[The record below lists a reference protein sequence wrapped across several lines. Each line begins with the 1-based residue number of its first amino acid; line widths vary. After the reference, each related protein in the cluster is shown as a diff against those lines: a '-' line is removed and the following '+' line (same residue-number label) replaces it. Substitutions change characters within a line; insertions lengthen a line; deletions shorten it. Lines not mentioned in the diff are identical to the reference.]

1 VTTPPP
7 GPPEDDPIFGD
18 RGFGSPFSDP
28 PPPPPP
34 LDPNADLELSIR
46 RASAR
51 PGTQPGEMLVE
62 LDTTR
67 GAIEMYLQPREGKT
81 GCVIFMGGA
90 GGGVEGP
97 ADKVYVRLSQS
108 LLDRGVT
115 SLRVVYRKPGEFE
128 ECVLDALA
136 ACSFLK
142 GLGAQSAVMVGHS
155 FGGAVAI
162 KAGELGGLVTS
173 VVAMSSQRYGTQD
186 VDKLNRPLLLIHGAN
201 DDVLDRAASD
211 DIHSRAKEPKHLVIL
226 EGAGHG
232 LNEAADDVFSILENF
247 IATQVGDASST

>member
-1 VTTPPP
+1 MTTPPGSPEEELFNP
-7 GPPEDDPIFGD
+7 GPFGQ
-18 RGFGSPFSDP
+18 P
-28 PPPPPP
+28 PPPPSR
-34 LDPNADLELSIR
+34 DPDADLELSIK

-51 PGTQPGEMLVE
+51 PGSQPGEMLVE

-67 GAIEMYLQPREGKT
+67 GPIEMYLQPREGKT
-81 GCVIFMGGA
+81 GCVIFIGGA
-90 GGGVEGP
+90 GGGVDGP
-97 ADKVYVRLSQS
+97 ADKVYIRLSQA
-108 LLDRGVT
+108 LLERGVT
-115 SLRVVYRKPGEFE
+115 SLRVAYRKPGEFE

-162 KAGELGGLVTS
+162 KAGELGGIVNS
-173 VVAMSSQRYGTQD
+173 VVAMSSQRFGTQD
-186 VDKLNRPLLLIHGAN
+186 VDKLNRPLLLIHGSK

-211 DIHSRAKEPKHLVIL
+211 DIHARAKDPKHLVIL

-232 LNEAADDVFSILENF
+232 LSEAADDVFSILENF
-247 IATQVGDASST
+247 IATQVGDGSAA

>member
-1 VTTPPP
+1 MTNPPP
-7 GPPEDDPIFGD
+7 GSPEDDLAFG
-18 RGFGSPFSDP
+18 GGAFSQGP
-28 PPPPPP
+28 PPPP
-34 LDPNADLELSIR
+34 DPDADLELSIK

-51 PGTQPGEMLVE
+51 PGTQPGEMIID

-81 GCVIFMGGA
+81 GCAIFIGGA

-97 ADKVYVRLSQS
+97 ANKVYVRLSQA
-108 LLDRGVT
+108 LLERGVT
-115 SLRVVYRKPGEFE
+115 SLRVSYRKPGEFQ

-142 GLGAQSAVMVGHS
+142 GLGAQSAVIVGHS

-162 KAGELGGLVTS
+162 KAGELGSIVNS
-173 VVAMSSQRYGTQD
+173 VVAMSSQRFGTHD
-186 VDKLNRPLLLIHGAN
+186 VDKLGHPLLLIHGSN

-211 DIHSRAKEPKHLVIL
+211 DIHSRAKDPKHLVIL
-226 EGAGHG
+226 EGAGHS
-232 LNEAADDVFSILENF
+232 LAEAAEDVFGILEDF
-247 IATQVGDASST
+247 ISRQVGDGPRQ

>member
-1 VTTPPP
+1 MTGAPPP
-7 GPPEDDPIFGD
+7 GSPEDDLAFDGGAFAQPPSQQADLD
-18 RGFGSPFSDP
+18 R
-28 PPPPPP
+28 
-34 LDPNADLELSIR
+34 DLELSIR
-46 RASAR
+46 NARAK
-51 PGTQPGEMLVE
+51 PGANPGEMHVE

-67 GAIEMYLQPREGKT
+67 GAIDMFLQPREGKT
-81 GCVIFMGGA
+81 GCVIFIGGA

-97 ADKVYVRLSQS
+97 ANKVYVRLSQS

-115 SLRVVYRKPGEFE
+115 SLRVAYRKPGEFQ

-142 GLGAQSAVMVGHS
+142 GLGAERAVLVGHS

-162 KAGELGGLVTS
+162 KAGELGSIVNS
-173 VVAMSSQRYGTQD
+173 VVAMSSQRFGTHD
-186 VDKLNRPLLLIHGAN
+186 VDKLGRPLLLIHGSK

-211 DIHSRAKEPKHLVIL
+211 DIHSRAKDPKHLVIL

-232 LNEAADDVFSILENF
+232 LLEAAEDVFNILEDF
-247 IATQVGDASST
+247 ISRQVGDGPRPGSNN